1 MIKTP
6 RTMQDF
12 PKREEK
18 KKIRY
23 YQSISQVKRKRYAY
37 VSSKRLQ
44 DLKMS
49 IAFKDKKENIN
60 ALQLADLIAYPMA
73 RS

>member
-1 MIKTP
+1 
-6 RTMQDF
+6 MQDF